1 MQRQSRRTWSAPNSG
16 RTAMR
21 RVRNAFAAGALA
33 TALVTAAAPT
43 AFASTDSQVGV
54 ANNMYPALKDMKGQ
68 IASLE
73 GFTPFTANAA
83 SQVGGFWNKPAID
96 TSTMRGITSGNLRQ
110 QLKSAGPYTTCNPS
124 SSNNCVDGPLH
135 IDAFLSA
142 DAANVDAV
150 IPTAYGGTCT
160 ASGSVQC
167 NGDANTR
174 HAVAI
179 GRLAIYSCSG
189 SWAGSTKG
197 DDPSNAGTPP
207 LALGAD
213 ANGSG
218 NGKAQS
224 PRCDA
229 SPVSGGA
236 PTTIL
241 GVVNWLGAASGNR
254 IAVADP
260 ASAPFGAASKQ
271 ALTQNGFSWVDS
283 GAGQNVFRGSACDSA
298 GTACKVRLESG
309 ISQVRGAVTANA
321 GGNTQLGLV
330 AKSNV
335 ANVSWTS
342 SSLNNTTSNDPNTW
356 TEVNPSAYSG
366 YGDIQQFGVAL
377 TGGNTGAAAAW
388 DDLFNS
394 QWDSDTTIQTI
405 LSAYGY

>member
-1 MQRQSRRTWSAPNSG
+1 MQRQSRGTRSAPNSG

-21 RVRNAFAAGALA
+21 RVRNAFAVGALA
-33 TALVTAAAPT
+33 TALITAMAPA
-43 AFASTDSQVGV
+43 AFATTGSEVGI
-54 ANNMYPALKDMKGQ
+54 ANNMYPALKDMKGT

-73 GFTPFTANAA
+73 SFTPFTANTA

-96 TSTMRGITSGNLRQ
+96 TSTMRGITSGSLRQ
-110 QLKSAGPYTTCNPS
+110 QLKSAGPYTTCNPAA
-124 SSNNCVDGPLH
+124 SNNCVNGPLH

-142 DAANVDAV
+142 DQANVDAV
-150 IPTAYGGTCT
+150 IPTADGGTCT
-160 ASGSVQC
+160 ASGSVEC
-167 NGDANTR
+167 NGDPNSK

-179 GRLAIYSCSG
+179 GHLAIYSCIG
-189 SWAGSTKG
+189 TWAGSTKG
-197 DDPSNAGTPP
+197 DDPSNAGSPP
-207 LALGAD
+207 LAFGSD

-229 SPVSGGA
+229 TPVPGGA
-236 PTTIL
+236 PTTIP
-241 GVVNWLGAASGNR
+241 GVVSWLTTSGNR

-271 ALTQNGFSWVDS
+271 ALIQNGFPWTDS
-283 GAGQNVFRGSACDSA
+283 GVGQNVFRGSACDSA

-335 ANVSWTS
+335 VNVSWTS
-342 SSLNNTTSNDPNTW
+342 SSLNGTTVNDPNTW
-356 TEVNPSAYSG
+356 TEVNASAYSG
-366 YGDIQQFGVAL
+366 YGAIEQYGVAL
-377 TGGNTGAAAAW
+377 TGGNAGAAAAW
-388 DDLFNS
+388 TDLFNN
-394 QWDSDTTIQTI
+394 QWDFDTNIQST
-405 LSAYGY
+405 LAAYGY

>member
-1 MQRQSRRTWSAPNSG
+1 MQRQSRRTHSAPNSG
-16 RTAMR
+16 RTALR
-21 RVRNAFAAGALA
+21 RVRTVFAAGALA
-33 TALVTAAAPT
+33 TALFTAMAPA

-54 ANNMYPALKDMKGQ
+54 ANNMYPALKDMKGR
-68 IASLE
+68 IATLE
-73 GFTPFTANAA
+73 AFTPFSANAA
-83 SQVGGFWNKPAID
+83 SQIGGFWNKPAID

-142 DAANVDAV
+142 DEANVNAV
-150 IPTAYGGTCT
+150 IPTVNGGTCT

-167 NGDANTR
+167 NGDSGSKYP
-174 HAVAI
+174 VAI
-179 GRLAIYSCSG
+179 GHLAIYSCSG

-197 DDPSNAGTPP
+197 DDPSNAGSPP

-236 PTTIL
+236 PTTIS
-241 GVVNWLGAASGNR
+241 GVVTWLGTSGNR

-271 ALTQNGFSWVDS
+271 ALIQNGFTWTDS

-335 ANVSWTS
+335 VNVSWTS
-342 SSLNNTTSNDPNTW
+342 SSLNGTTGNDPNTW
-356 TEVNPSAYSG
+356 TEVDSSAYSG
-366 YGDIQQFGVAL
+366 YGEIQQFGVAL

-388 DDLFNS
+388 SDLFNN
-394 QWDSDTTIQTI
+394 QWDGDGTIQST
-405 LSAYGY
+405 LAAYGY

>member
-1 MQRQSRRTWSAPNSG
+1 MQRESRHARSAPHSG
-16 RTAMR
+16 RTAIR
-21 RVRNAFAAGALA
+21 RIRSAFAVGALA
-33 TALVTAAAPT
+33 TALITATAPA
-43 AFASTDSQVGV
+43 AFATTDAQVGV

-68 IASLE
+68 IAAIE
-73 GFTPFTANAA
+73 GFTPFTANTA
-83 SQVGGFWNKPAID
+83 SQIGGFWNKPAID
-96 TSTMRGITSGNLRQ
+96 TSTMRGITSGSLRQ

-142 DAANVDAV
+142 DKANVDAV
-150 IPTAYGGTCT
+150 IPTSDGGTCT
-160 ASGSVQC
+160 ASGSVEC
-167 NGDANTR
+167 NGDIASR
-174 HAVAI
+174 YPVAI

-197 DDPSNAGTPP
+197 DDPSNAGSPP

-218 NGKAQS
+218 NGKTQS

-236 PTTIL
+236 PTTIS
-241 GVVNWLGAASGNR
+241 GVVSWLATSGHR

-330 AKSNV
+330 AKSNIV
-335 ANVSWTS
+335 NVSWTS
-342 SSLNNTTSNDPNTW
+342 SSLNGTTGNDPNTW
-356 TEVNPSAYSG
+356 TELASSAYSG
-366 YGDIQQFGVAL
+366 YGPIEQYGVAL
-377 TGGNTGAAAAW
+377 TGGNAGAAAAW
-388 DDLFNS
+388 SDLFNN
-394 QWDSDTTIQTI
+394 QWDLDSTIQGT
-405 LSAYGY
+405 LAAYGY

>member
-1 MQRQSRRTWSAPNSG
+1 M
-16 RTAMR
+16 
-21 RVRNAFAAGALA
+21 GALA
-33 TALVTAAAPT
+33 TALITATASA
-43 AFASTDSQVGV
+43 AFATTGSQVGI
-54 ANNMYPALKDMKGQ
+54 ANNMYPAVKDMKGS
-68 IASLE
+68 IESLQS
-73 GFTPFTANAA
+73 FTPFTANPA
-83 SQVGGFWNKPAID
+83 SQIGGFWNKPAID
-96 TSTMRGITSGNLRQ
+96 TSTMRGITSGSLRQ

-124 SSNNCVDGPLH
+124 SSNNCENGPLH

-142 DAANVDAV
+142 DEANVDAV
-150 IPTAYGGTCT
+150 IPTSDGGTCT
-160 ASGSVQC
+160 ASGSVEC
-167 NGDANTR
+167 NGDVTSKY
-174 HAVAI
+174 AVAI
-179 GRLAIYSCSG
+179 GRLAIYSCNG
-189 SWAGSTKG
+189 SWAGSAKG
-197 DDPSNAGTPP
+197 DDPSNAGSPP

-236 PTTIL
+236 PTTIP
-241 GVVNWLGAASGNR
+241 GVVSWLATSGNR

-271 ALTQNGFSWVDS
+271 ALVQNGFTWTDS

-335 ANVSWTS
+335 MNVSWTS
-342 SSLNNTTSNDPNTW
+342 SSLNGTTANDPNTW
-356 TEVNPSAYSG
+356 TEVSSSAYSG
-366 YGDIQQFGVAL
+366 YGPIKQFGVAL

-388 DDLFNS
+388 NDLFNN
-394 QWDSDTTIQTI
+394 QWDTDGNIQST

>member
-1 MQRQSRRTWSAPNSG
+1 M
-16 RTAMR
+16 
-21 RVRNAFAAGALA
+21 GALA
-33 TALVTAAAPT
+33 TALITVAAPA
-43 AFASTDSQVGV
+43 AFATTDSEVGV
-54 ANNMYPALKDMKGQ
+54 ANNMYPAMKDLKAH
-68 IASLE
+68 IAASKS
-73 GFTPFTANAA
+73 FTSFTANSA
-83 SQVGGFWNKPAID
+83 SQIGGYWNKPAID
-96 TSTMRGITSGNLRQ
+96 TSTMRGITSGSLRQ

-124 SSNNCVDGPLH
+124 SSNNCVNGPLN

-142 DAANVDAV
+142 DEANVDAV
-150 IPTAYGGTCT
+150 IPTVDGGTCT

-167 NGDANTR
+167 NGDYTTK
-174 HAVAI
+174 HLVAE
-179 GRLAIYSCSG
+179 GHLAIYSCNG

-197 DDPSNAGTPP
+197 DDPSNAGSPP

-229 SPVSGGA
+229 SPISGGA
-236 PTTIL
+236 PTTIS
-241 GVVNWLGAASGNR
+241 GVVTWLGTSGNR

-271 ALTQNGFSWVDS
+271 ALVQNGFTWTDS

-335 ANVSWTS
+335 MNVAWTS
-342 SSLNNTTSNDPNTW
+342 SSLNGTTTNDPNAW
-356 TEVNPSAYSG
+356 TEVATSAYSG
-366 YGDIQQFGVAL
+366 YGPIAQYGVAL
-377 TGGNTGAAAAW
+377 NGGHAGAAAIW
-388 DDLFNS
+388 GDLFTND
-394 QWDSDTTIQTI
+394 WDSDTTIQGT
-405 LSAYGY
+405 LASYGF

>member
-1 MQRQSRRTWSAPNSG
+1 MQRKSRHARSAPHSG
-16 RTAMR
+16 RTAIR
-21 RVRNAFAAGALA
+21 RIRSAFAVGALA
-33 TALVTAAAPT
+33 AALITATAPA
-43 AFASTDSQVGV
+43 AFATTDAQVGV

-68 IASLE
+68 IAAIE
-73 GFTPFTANAA
+73 GFTPFTANTA

-96 TSTMRGITSGNLRQ
+96 TSTMRGITSGSLRQ

-142 DAANVDAV
+142 DKANVDAV
-150 IPTAYGGTCT
+150 IPTSDGGTCT
-160 ASGSVQC
+160 ASGSVEC
-167 NGDANTR
+167 NGDIASR
-174 HAVAI
+174 YPVAI

-197 DDPSNAGTPP
+197 DDPSNAGSPP
-207 LALGAD
+207 LASGAD

-236 PTTIL
+236 PTTIS
-241 GVVNWLGAASGNR
+241 GVVSWLATSGRR

-330 AKSNV
+330 AKSNIV
-335 ANVSWTS
+335 NVSWTS
-342 SSLNNTTSNDPNTW
+342 SSLNGTTGNDPNTW
-356 TEVNPSAYSG
+356 TELASSAYSG
-366 YGDIQQFGVAL
+366 YGPIEQYGVAL
-377 TGGNTGAAAAW
+377 TGGNAGAAAAW
-388 DDLFNS
+388 SDLFNN
-394 QWDSDTTIQTI
+394 QWDLDSTIQGT
-405 LSAYGY
+405 LAAYGY

>member
-1 MQRQSRRTWSAPNSG
+1 MQRKSRHARSAPHSG
-16 RTAMR
+16 RTAIR
-21 RVRNAFAAGALA
+21 RIRSAFAVGALA
-33 TALVTAAAPT
+33 AALITATAPA
-43 AFASTDSQVGV
+43 AFATTDAQVGV
-54 ANNMYPALKDMKGQ
+54 ANNMYPAVKDMKGQ
-68 IASLE
+68 IAAIE
-73 GFTPFTANAA
+73 GFTPFTANTA

-96 TSTMRGITSGNLRQ
+96 TSTMRGITSGSLRQ

-142 DAANVDAV
+142 DKANVDAV
-150 IPTAYGGTCT
+150 IPTSDGGTCT
-160 ASGSVQC
+160 ASGSVEC
-167 NGDANTR
+167 NGDIASR
-174 HAVAI
+174 YPVAI

-197 DDPSNAGTPP
+197 DDPSNAGSPP
-207 LALGAD
+207 LASGAD

-236 PTTIL
+236 PTTIS
-241 GVVNWLGAASGNR
+241 GVVSWLATSGRR

-330 AKSNV
+330 AKSNIV
-335 ANVSWTS
+335 NVSWTS
-342 SSLNNTTSNDPNTW
+342 SSLNGTTGNDPNTW
-356 TEVNPSAYSG
+356 TELASSAYSG
-366 YGDIQQFGVAL
+366 YGPIEQYGVAL
-377 TGGNTGAAAAW
+377 TGGNAGAAAAW
-388 DDLFNS
+388 SDLFNN
-394 QWDSDTTIQTI
+394 QWDLDSTIQGT
-405 LSAYGY
+405 LAAYGY

>member
-1 MQRQSRRTWSAPNSG
+1 MRIRSRHTRSAPHSG
-16 RTAMR
+16 STAMR
-21 RVRNAFAAGALA
+21 RVRNAFTVGALA
-33 TALVTAAAPT
+33 TALIATVAPA
-43 AFASTDSQVGV
+43 AFATTDSQVGI
-54 ANNMYPALKDMKGQ
+54 ANNMYPAVKDMKGT

-73 GFTPFTANAA
+73 SFTAFTANGA
-83 SQVGGFWNKPAID
+83 SQIGGFWNKPAID
-96 TSTMRGITSGNLRQ
+96 TSTMRGITSGSLRQ

-124 SSNNCVDGPLH
+124 SSNNCLDGPVH

-142 DAANVDAV
+142 DQANVDAV
-150 IPTAYGGTCT
+150 IPTTDGGTCT
-160 ASGSVQC
+160 ASGSVEC
-167 NGDANTR
+167 NGLVSSKTVV
-174 HAVAI
+174 AV

-197 DDPSNAGTPP
+197 DDPSNAGSPP

-229 SPVSGGA
+229 SPVSGTV
-236 PTTIL
+236 PTTIP
-241 GVVNWLGAASGNR
+241 GVVSWLATSGHR

-271 ALTQNGFSWVDS
+271 ALIQNGFTWTTS
-283 GAGQNVFRGSACDSA
+283 GAGQNVFTGSACDTA

-330 AKSNV
+330 AKSNIMH
-335 ANVSWTS
+335 VSWTS
-342 SSLNNTTSNDPNTW
+342 SSLNGTTGNDPNTW
-356 TEVNPSAYSG
+356 TDVDPSAYSG
-366 YGDIQQFGVAL
+366 YGDIEQYGVAL
-377 TGGNTGAAAAW
+377 SGGNAGAAAAW
-388 DDLFNS
+388 EDLFTAKWDVNS
-394 QWDSDTTIQTI
+394 TIQAT
-405 LSAYGY
+405 LAAYGY

>member
-1 MQRQSRRTWSAPNSG
+1 MQRQSMRARGASNSG
-16 RTAMR
+16 RTALR
-21 RVRNAFAAGALA
+21 RIRNAFAAGALA
-33 TALVTAAAPT
+33 TTLIAAVAPT
-43 AFASTDSQVGV
+43 ASATTDSEVGV
-54 ANNMYPALKDMKGQ
+54 ANNMYPALKDIKGR
-68 IASLE
+68 IATLE
-73 GFTPFTANAA
+73 GFTPFTANTA

-96 TSTMRGITSGNLRQ
+96 TSTMRGITSGSLRQ

-142 DAANVDAV
+142 DETNVDAV
-150 IPTAYGGTCT
+150 IPTADGGTCT
-160 ASGSVQC
+160 AGGGVEC
-167 NGDANTR
+167 NGDVNSKR
-174 HAVAI
+174 PVAI
-179 GRLAIYSCSG
+179 GHLAIYSCDG
-189 SWAGSTKG
+189 NWAGSTKG
-197 DDPSNAGTPP
+197 DDPSNGGTPP

-236 PTTIL
+236 PTTVAGL
-241 GVVNWLGAASGNR
+241 VTWLGTSGR
-254 IAVADP
+254 RVAVADP

-271 ALTQNGFSWVDS
+271 ALIQNGFTWTDS

-298 GTACKVRLESG
+298 GTACKVRIESG

-335 ANVSWTS
+335 VNVSWTS
-342 SSLNNTTSNDPNTW
+342 SSLNGTTANDPNVW
-356 TEVNPSAYSG
+356 TEVDSSEYSG
-366 YGDIQQFGVAL
+366 YGDIEQFGVAL
-377 TGGNTGAAAAW
+377 TGGHTGAAAAW
-388 DDLFNS
+388 SDLFRNK
-394 QWDSDTTIQTI
+394 WETDGTIQST
-405 LSAYGY
+405 LAAYGY